1 MRYFIV
7 KYLKKPN
14 GQMDELVSVSKNTRL
29 NDLQTSAVILDFK
42 KQTVVMASLDGK
54 TVPKDFNRICGF
66 YYQHYKNI
74 IDRLCREN
82 GLEFRAEDE
91 GSNPSS

>member
-1 MRYFIV
+1 
-7 KYLKKPN
+7 
-14 GQMDELVSVSKNTRL
+14 MDELVSVSKNTRM

-42 KQTVVMASLDGK
+42 TQTVVLASLDGK

-82 GLEFRAEDE
+82 EIEFRVTDE
-91 GSNPSS
+91 GINPSS

>member
-42 KQTVVMASLDGK
+42 TQTVVMASLGGQ
-54 TVPKDFNRICGF
+54 TVPKDFDRICGF

-82 GLEFRAEDE
+82 GLEFTADGEKD
-91 GSNPSS
+91 PQ

>member
-1 MRYFIV
+1 M
-7 KYLKKPN
+7 KKAN
-14 GQMDELVSVSKNTRL
+14 GQMDELVSVSKNTRM

-42 KQTVVMASLDGK
+42 TQTVVLASLDGK

-82 GLEFRAEDE
+82 EIEFRVTDE
-91 GSNPSS
+91 GINPSS

>member
-1 MRYFIV
+1 
-7 KYLKKPN
+7 
-14 GQMDELVSVSKNTRL
+14 MDELVSVSKNTRL

-42 KQTVVMASLDGK
+42 TQTVVMASLDGQ

-82 GLEFRAEDE
+82 GLEFRTEDE
-91 GSNPSS
+91 GSKPSS

>member
-1 MRYFIV
+1 
-7 KYLKKPN
+7 
-14 GQMDELVSVSKNTRL
+14 MDELVSVSKNTRM

-42 KQTVVMASLDGK
+42 TQTVVLASLDGK

-82 GLEFRAEDE
+82 GIEFKISDE
-91 GSNPSS
+91 GSAPSS

>member
-1 MRYFIV
+1 MRYFLV

-42 KQTVVMASLDGK
+42 KKTVVMASLDGK

-82 GLEFRAEDE
+82 GLEFKVDTKDDNA
-91 GSNPSS
+91 G

>member
-7 KYLKKPN
+7 KYMKKAN
-14 GQMDELVSVSKNTRL
+14 GQMDELVSISKKTKL

-42 KQTVVMASLDGK
+42 TQTVVLASLDGK

-82 GLEFRAEDE
+82 GLEFSVEKSTEAE
-91 GSNPSS
+91 

>member
-7 KYLKKPN
+7 KYMKKPN
-14 GQMDELVSVSKNTRL
+14 GQMDELVSVSKNTRM

-42 KQTVVMASLDGK
+42 TQTVVLASLDGK
-54 TVPKDFNRICGF
+54 SVPKDFNRICGF

-74 IDRLCREN
+74 IDRLCQEN
-82 GLEFRAEDE
+82 GIEFKILDE
-91 GSNPSS
+91 G